1 MYKLFESSLS
11 AVKDYLLFLNCQFP
25 LQFPLDAEIKIIQRK
40 KGNDIKQMIDCFY
53 RVIYSELNV
62 RRTPTESLDSIEEAI
77 KEEIQ
82 SIYST
87 LPFGDGKIER
97 DALVLILLM
106 DSRPDAK
113 NQEQLIELSKQNI
126 DIQSEM
132 LHALKIKL
140 SDTVVYSIGLKCY
153 RLSAY
158 ENYEYILISEFMNA
172 KKHIQ
177 RGIKICDSLLNDK
190 FSIEPD
196 VLYKEAIERISSE
209 IGKISLE
216 RVKLLCELIQKEA
229 IIEKVLTST

>member
-11 AVKDYLLFLNCQFP
+11 ATKDYLLFLNCQFP

-40 KGNDIKQMIDCFY
+40 KGNDIKQMVNCFY
-53 RVIYSELNV
+53 RVIYSELYI
-62 RRTPTESLDSIEEAI
+62 RRTPIEFLGSIGEAI
-77 KEEIQ
+77 EEIQ

-97 DALVLILLM
+97 DALMLVLLM
-106 DSRPDAK
+106 DSRPDAR
-113 NQEQLIELSKQNI
+113 NREQLIELSKQNI

-132 LHALKIKL
+132 LRALKIKL

-153 RLSAY
+153 KLSAY

-177 RGIKICDSLLNDK
+177 RGLKICDSILNDK

-196 VLYKEAIERISSE
+196 VLYKEAIERIPSE

-216 RVKLLCELIQKEA
+216 RVKILCELIQKEA
-229 IIEKVLTST
+229 IIEKVLTAT

>member
-25 LQFPLDAEIKIIQRK
+25 LQFPLDAEIKIIQMK
-40 KGNDIKQMIDCFY
+40 KGNDIKQMVNCFY
-53 RVIYSELNV
+53 RVIYSELDI
-62 RRTPTESLDSIEEAI
+62 RRAPIEFLGSIGEAIEE
-77 KEEIQ
+77 ETQ

-97 DALVLILLM
+97 DALVLVLLM
-106 DSRPDAK
+106 DSRPDAT

-132 LHALKIKL
+132 LRALKIKL

-153 RLSAY
+153 KLSAY
-158 ENYEYILISEFMNA
+158 ENYEHILISEFMNA
-172 KKHIQ
+172 QKHIQ
-177 RGIKICDSLLNDK
+177 RGIKICDFILNDK
-190 FSIEPD
+190 VSIEPD
-196 VLYKEAIERISSE
+196 VLYRKAIERIPSE

-216 RVKLLCELIQKEA
+216 RVKRFWDLIQKEA
-229 IIEKVLTST
+229 IIEKVLTAT